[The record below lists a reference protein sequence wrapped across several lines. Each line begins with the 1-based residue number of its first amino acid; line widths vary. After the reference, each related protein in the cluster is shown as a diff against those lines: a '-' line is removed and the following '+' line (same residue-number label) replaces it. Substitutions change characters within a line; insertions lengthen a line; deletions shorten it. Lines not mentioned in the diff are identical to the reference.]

1 MDAIRVEDAYRRV
14 HPRLWRALF
23 AYGGD
28 VEIAGDAEA
37 EAFTQA
43 IRRGREIRDVDAW
56 VWRCAFRIAAGL
68 LQDRRTLGLG
78 DFHLDRPDG
87 GVEDRSVIVFL
98 SQLDG
103 LSDQQRAIVVLRY
116 VGQFR
121 PAEIADLLN
130 TSPGSVRVQLH
141 RAHTHL
147 RSVLEESDG

>member
-1 MDAIRVEDAYRRV
+1 MDAIRVEDAYRRI
-14 HPRLWRALF
+14 HLRLWRALF

-28 VEIAGDAEA
+28 AEIAGDAEA

-43 IRRGREIRDVDAW
+43 IRRGSEIRDVDAW

-87 GVEDRSVIVFL
+87 GVEDRSVTVFL